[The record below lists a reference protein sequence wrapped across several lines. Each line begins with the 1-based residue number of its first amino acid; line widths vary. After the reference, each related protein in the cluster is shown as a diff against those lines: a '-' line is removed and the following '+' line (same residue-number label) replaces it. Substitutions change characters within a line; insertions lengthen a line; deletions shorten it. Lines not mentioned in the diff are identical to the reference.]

1 MKKFLALFL
10 CLFTV
15 QAAMWAD
22 NDPIRVN
29 QLPQQAQ
36 TFISTHFGNDKV
48 AIVEEDDSWLSTS
61 YEVLFTNGDKVEFNG
76 DGAWTEVCSKDGEVP
91 AQIIPQLINKH
102 VDSHY
107 PDADIRRIEKDGD
120 NYEIILSN
128 GWELEFDK
136 AFKVIDVDTNK

>member
-1 MKKFLALFL
+1 MKKFLALFFS
-10 CLFTV
+10 LFTI
-15 QAAMWAD
+15 QAVTWAD

-36 TFISTHFGNDKV
+36 TFINTYFANEKV

-61 YEVLFTNGDKVEFNG
+61 YEILFTNGDKVEFNG
-76 DGAWTEVCSKDGEVP
+76 DGMWTEVSAKQGAVP
-91 AQIIPQLINKH
+91 DAIIPDLINKH
-102 VDSHY
+102 IDSNY
-107 PDADIRRIEKDGD
+107 PDADIRRIEKSGD

-136 AFKVIDVDTNK
+136 AFKVIDVDD